1 MTPSTGEVPAPAPE
15 STGASAAPPAH
26 APTLRE
32 ALGAPSL
39 KEKGAALGAW
49 WKDTRIAR
57 MLARYNGANG
67 ALLSSGMALTSL
79 LSLTAA
85 LTVAVTVFMAVLGG
99 NEQLRDAFFS
109 AIGEAIPNLLK
120 TDSDP
125 SGLVDPDALRMSGAV
140 SVTGV
145 IALAVMAWSAIG
157 VVGQLGASIRAMFA
171 IRATPGNPVVQIA
184 RNGLGALGLGLS
196 LVAGAGVGIAVDL
209 AGDFVLG
216 LLGLEPSGVSRTV
229 LSWTGV
235 ALSLV
240 VYALVSWLLIVVV
253 ARARPPKR
261 DLVWGIVLIAL
272 ASIVLRIAGT
282 SAVGA
287 AKGPLLATAAT
298 LVTLVLWINLQVRV
312 VLTIC
317 AWIANPP
324 SPGLPATAREV
335 HFLETPNYVTRSVPA
350 TLAWPHNPV
359 SGEIR
364 PDPLHDTAERM
375 LGADWRI
382 REGRGLPRAPQ
393 S

>member
-1 MTPSTGEVPAPAPE
+1 MTPSTGRVPAPARD
-15 STGASAAPPAH
+15 SHGAPASH

-85 LTVAVTVFMAVLGG
+85 LTVFMAVLGG

-382 REGRGLPRAPQ
+382 REGRGLPRAPR